1 MRSILIAATTAAL
14 LASSALVHAAPIGDV
29 FYIELE
35 NHNLTQPSTAP
46 AGTPQPL
53 LGNSAAPYFNSL
65 ITPGNPNA
73 AQVSYATH
81 YTNVF
86 TGSTPGALT
95 GSIAVHPSE
104 PNYIWQESGSNYG
117 VFNDSDPGTGTGYGP
132 NGLTVGGI
140 NSFDSTKVPSLT
152 ALMQAKG
159 KSWTSFQEDMQY
171 STAYQATGVPT
182 SSASG
187 VDPSYTNPY
196 NGSHQYNF
204 AVKHDGSLFFSAT
217 NSPSEASH
225 YQTFS
230 TLAADLAADKAS
242 SSPTTDPFSQYNL
255 ITPDQYNEM
264 HSALTGGFTYN
275 GVHYTGDQAAVAEG
289 DNFLSIIIPEIMAT
303 EAYQDNGAIVL
314 WMDESEGGDT
324 PDYTIPEVVISPL
337 AKGNAYD
344 STLPYDH
351 SSDLKTLEELFG
363 VYAPGGGFLGAAN
376 LPGVNDLSDMFVA
389 GAIPTPEPM
398 SVAVMGIGLLG
409 LVGTR
414 RRRRA

>member
-1 MRSILIAATTAAL
+1 MRSILIPASAAAL
-14 LASSALVHAAPIGDV
+14 LASSALAHATPIGDV

-35 NHNLTQPSTAP
+35 NHNFTQPSGASSP
-46 AGTPQPL
+46 EQL
-53 LGNSAAPYFNSL
+53 LGNAAAPYFNSL

-73 AQVSYATH
+73 AQVSYASH

-95 GSIAVHPSE
+95 GGIAVHPSE

-117 VFNDSDPGTGTGYGP
+117 VFSDADPGTGAGYGP
-132 NGLTVGGI
+132 NGLTAGGT
-140 NSFDSTKVPSLT
+140 NSFDSSKVPSLT

-159 KSWTSFQEDMQY
+159 KTWTSFQEDMQY
-171 STAYQATGVPT
+171 STAYQANGVPT
-182 SSASG
+182 TSASG
-187 VDPSYTNPY
+187 VDPSTTNPY

-204 AVKHDGSLFFSAT
+204 AVKHDGTLFFSAT
-217 NSPSEASH
+217 NNPGEASH

-230 TLAADLAADKAS
+230 TLADDLAADKAS
-242 SSPTTDPFSQYNL
+242 NSPATNPFSQYNL

-264 HSALTGGFTYN
+264 HSSLSGGFTYN
-275 GVHYTGDQAAVAEG
+275 GVHYTGDEAAIAEG

-303 EAYQDNGAIVL
+303 QAYQDNGAIVL
-314 WMDESEGGDT
+314 WMDEAEGGNT

-351 SSDLKTLEELFG
+351 SSDLKTLEELYG
-363 VYAPGGGFLGAAN
+363 VHAPDGGFLGAAN
-376 LPGVNDLSDMFVA
+376 LPGVNNLSDMFVA

-398 SVAVMGIGLLG
+398 SIAVLGVGLLG
-409 LVGTR
+409 LVGAH